1 MNDLAGIRIL
11 VTGGAGFIPSH
22 LVDLLVA
29 RGAQVTVLDD
39 LSAGKRENLAQVAG
53 DIRFVEGSVA
63 DAELV
68 DKVVAGQE
76 MVFNFAANADVPRSV
91 KDPRTDFA
99 ANALGAHLIFDA
111 CRRHDV
117 RRVLQ
122 ASTAAVYGEPR
133 YTPMDEEHP
142 LRPISPYGAS
152 KLAAEA
158 LGRAYHHTYGLPF
171 TAIRIFNTYGPRQP
185 RYVIHDLFRKL
196 ERDRDRLE
204 VLGTGEQVRDYCY
217 VADTAAAFVTVALDD
232 ATIGEVYNIAGG
244 QPVSIR
250 ELVAMIL
257 ETLGLPETV
266 SYYTGQSWPGDIT
279 RLVADLTRLRERG
292 FAPTVDLREG
302 LRRFAEW
309 IDITPG
315 GGAR

>member
-1 MNDLAGIRIL
+1 MNDLDRSRVL

-22 LVDLLVA
+22 LVELLVT
-29 RGAQVTVLDD
+29 RGARVTVLDD
-39 LSAGKRENLAQVAG
+39 LSAGRRENLAAVAA
-53 DIRFVEGSVA
+53 DIAFVEGSVA
-63 DAELV
+63 DRDLV
-68 DKVVAGQE
+68 DRLVRGQE
-76 MVFNFAANADVPRSV
+76 LVFNFAANADVPRSV
-91 KDPRTDFA
+91 KDPETDFQS
-99 ANALGAHLIFDA
+99 NALGAHHVLSA
-111 CRRHDV
+111 CRRHGV

-171 TAIRIFNTYGPRQP
+171 TAVRIFNTYGPRQP

-196 ERDRDRLE
+196 ARDRDRLE

-217 VADTAAAFVTVALDD
+217 VTDTAAAFVEVASDD
-232 ATIGEVYNIAGG
+232 RTIGEVYNIAGG

-250 ELVAMIL
+250 ELVALIL
-257 ETLGLPETV
+257 ETLGLTATV
-266 SYYTGQSWPGDIT
+266 PYYTGQSWPGDIT
-279 RLVADLTRLRERG
+279 RLVADITRLRALG

-302 LRRFAEW
+302 LRRFAAW
-309 IDITPG
+309 IDISPG
-315 GGAR
+315 GGGR

>member
-1 MNDLAGIRIL
+1 MSDLAGIRIL

-63 DAELV
+63 DAALV
-68 DKVVAGQE
+68 DQVVAGQE

-99 ANALGAHLIFDA
+99 ANALGAHLVFDA
-111 CRRHDV
+111 CRRHEV

-158 LGRAYHHTYGLPF
+158 LGRAYHHTYAMPF

-217 VADTAAAFVTVALDD
+217 VADTAAAFVSVALDD

-250 ELVAMIL
+250 ELVALIL

-266 SYYTGQSWPGDIT
+266 SHYTGQSWPGDIT

-292 FAPTVDLREG
+292 FTPTVDLREG

-315 GGAR
+315 GGGR

>member
-68 DKVVAGQE
+68 DQVVAGQE

-91 KDPRTDFA
+91 KHPRTDFA
-99 ANALGAHLIFDA
+99 ANALGAHLVFDA
-111 CRRHDV
+111 CRRHEV

-185 RYVIHDLFRKL
+185 RYVIYDLFRKL
-196 ERDRDRLE
+196 ERDRDQLE

-244 QPVSIR
+244 QPMSIR

-266 SYYTGQSWPGDIT
+266 SHYTGQSWPGDIT

>member
-68 DKVVAGQE
+68 DQVVAGQE

-91 KDPRTDFA
+91 KHPRTDFA
-99 ANALGAHLIFDA
+99 ANALGAHLVFDA
-111 CRRHDV
+111 CRRHEV

-158 LGRAYHHTYGLPF
+158 LGRAYHHTYEMPF

-217 VADTAAAFVTVALDD
+217 VADTAAAFVAVALDD

-266 SYYTGQSWPGDIT
+266 SHYTGQSWPGDIT

>member
-68 DKVVAGQE
+68 DQVVAGQE

-91 KDPRTDFA
+91 KHPRTDFA
-99 ANALGAHLIFDA
+99 ANALGAHLVFDA
-111 CRRHDV
+111 CRRHEV

-185 RYVIHDLFRKL
+185 RYVIYDLFRKL
-196 ERDRDRLE
+196 ERDRDQLE

-266 SYYTGQSWPGDIT
+266 SHYTGQSWPGDIT

>member
-68 DKVVAGQE
+68 DQVVAGQE

-91 KDPRTDFA
+91 KHPRTDFA
-99 ANALGAHLIFDA
+99 ANALGAHLVFDA
-111 CRRHDV
+111 CRRHEV

-185 RYVIHDLFRKL
+185 RYVIYDLFRKL

-266 SYYTGQSWPGDIT
+266 SHYTGQSWPGDIT